1 MEANDGEDKFNILL
15 AMCQVLF
22 IIFHALSLSF
32 TQLYRNICV
41 MCPRKKKNF
50 FHLIFLSFSISH
62 DGMAATHLDRFV
74 YRFTD
79 ARILL
84 L

>member
-1 MEANDGEDKFNILL
+1 MKANDGEDKFNILL

-22 IIFHALSLSF
+22 IIFHALSLSAIS
-32 TQLYRNICV
+32 QHLCHV
-41 MCPRKKKNF
+41 SPKKKNF
-50 FHLIFLSFSISH
+50 PPYFLSFSISH
-62 DGMAATHLDRFV
+62 DGMAAAHLDRFV